1 MRQLFLV
8 FIYLFVITCSFGQAN
23 PEDIIIKYNSDGSKE
38 IINKSDLSTDPD
50 SVDSMLFSEVEEMYL
65 MRLDSL
71 EVLNRLVGKWTFT
84 SAQRTNGRNFKS
96 GNTNSYEFKRDGTF
110 VSIYA
115 DEKLEGKWTVHEGGN
130 AVINLAYDKP
140 KVLIK
145 DKNVLKYL
153 DKETLKSVTFS
164 SEIISFVTINSTSMT
179 IRSSTIVGDPKGI
192 NDTFYRI
199 ILLNYDKSMN

>member
-1 MRQLFLV
+1 MRQFFLI
-8 FIYLFVITCSFGQAN
+8 FIYLLVITCSFGQTN

-38 IINKSDLSTDPD
+38 IINKNDLSTDPD
-50 SVDSMLFSEVEEMYL
+50 SVDSMLLSEVEEMYL

-96 GNTNSYEFKRDGTF
+96 GNTSSYEFKRDGTF

-164 SEIISFVTINSTSMT
+164 SEVISFVTINSTSMT
-179 IRSSTIVGDPKGI
+179 IRSSTIVSDPKGV